1 MRKVLSSIIIILTA
15 ALCITGCSKPS
26 ISISADQEKV
36 EINPVD
42 YTTQFLTGEVTSKN
56 DDISKLTVKF
66 DLQGAD
72 LSSFSLMTS
81 FTNASISSYF
91 YGYSIN
97 SLKST
102 SFDYTS
108 YVPYIKRITLTAE
121 SASGATDEK
130 TFDVTILR

>member
-1 MRKVLSSIIIILTA
+1 MKKVLSSIIIILTA
-15 ALCITGCSKPS
+15 ALCITGCSKAS

-36 EINPVD
+36 EINPAD
-42 YTTQFLTGEVTSKN
+42 FSSQFLSGEVTAKN
-56 DDISKLTVKF
+56 DEIGKLTAKF

-72 LSSFSLMTS
+72 LSSFSLIIS
-81 FTNASISSYF
+81 FTNTSSCF

-121 SASGATDEK
+121 SASGATDER
-130 TFDVTILR
+130 TFDVTILQ

>member
-1 MRKVLSSIIIILTA
+1 MRKVLSTIIIILTA

-36 EINPVD
+36 EINPVA
-42 YTTQFLTGEVTSKN
+42 YSTQFLTGEVTSQN
-56 DDISKLTVKF
+56 DDISKLTAKF

-81 FTNASISSYF
+81 FSGASISSYF

-102 SFDYTS
+102 NFDYTS
-108 YVPYIKRITLTAE
+108 YVPYIKRITLKAE
-121 SASGATDEK
+121 SVSGATDEK
-130 TFDVTILR
+130 SFDVTILQ

>member
-1 MRKVLSSIIIILTA
+1 MKKVLSSIIIILAA

-42 YTTQFLTGEVTSKN
+42 YSTQFLSGEVTSKN
-56 DDISKLTVKF
+56 DDISKLTAKF

-72 LSSFSLMTS
+72 LSSFSLVLS
-81 FTNASISSYF
+81 FTSASVSSYF

-102 SFDYTS
+102 NFDYTE
-108 YVPYIKRITLTAE
+108 YVPYIKRITLKAE
-121 SASGATDEK
+121 SVSGATDEK
-130 TFDVTILR
+130 AFDVTILQ

>member
-1 MRKVLSSIIIILTA
+1 MKKVLSSIVIILATV
-15 ALCITGCSKPS
+15 LCITGCSKPS

-42 YTTQFLTGEVTSKN
+42 YSTQFLSGEVTSKN
-56 DDISKLTVKF
+56 DDISKLTAKF

-72 LSSFSLMTS
+72 LSSFSLITS
-81 FTNASISSYF
+81 LTIANNSLF

-102 SFDYTS
+102 NFDYTES
-108 YVPYIKRITLTAE
+108 VPYIKRITLALVNE
-121 SASGATDEK
+121 STSEK
-130 TFDVTILR
+130 LLRSAP

>member
-1 MRKVLSSIIIILTA
+1 M
-15 ALCITGCSKPS
+15 
-26 ISISADQEKV
+26 
-36 EINPVD
+36 EINPVA
-42 YTTQFLTGEVTSKN
+42 YSTQFLTGEVTSQN
-56 DDISKLTVKF
+56 DDISKLTAKF

-81 FTNASISSYF
+81 FSGASISSYF

-130 TFDVTILR
+130 TFDVTILQ